1 MTTPAIPLPSPDRPV
16 FFAGQLLTAADLG
29 AQHALEAQ
37 LRRLHHRTLHG
48 WGIAAGLSATAS
60 RGDTAVVLEAGYAID
75 SAGRELVAGQAIT
88 APVPPVAAGPSG
100 GPVPYVLVLRWTE
113 DADAVVQTR
122 DGDCGAQGSV
132 RRSDA
137 PTVAWLDPPAVRA
150 GLDVILADVQVQRCR
165 LVAPPDPVRRRLL
178 TPPPAP
184 FAACGSTMAGETVWT
199 LESTGSG
206 QGWAVS
212 AEVDT
217 AEAGFGD
224 VPVYLARL
232 GGDRVWP
239 AGQTPSGRAAL
250 IDGAPYVEQPEAGRF
265 RVVVPLIP
273 GTAVPATGAA
283 VEVNPADVIAA
294 AGFADRLTT
303 DRAWYVEWIGV
314 QS

>member
-1 MTTPAIPLPSPDRPV
+1 MTMSAIPLPSPDRPV
-16 FFAGQLLTAADLG
+16 FFPGQLLTAADLG
-29 AQHALEAQ
+29 FQHTLESQ
-37 LRRLHHRTLHG
+37 LRQLHHRMLHG
-48 WGIAAGLSATAS
+48 WGIASGLAVTAN
-60 RGDTAVVLEAGYAID
+60 RGDTTVVLEAGYAID
-75 SAGRELVAGQAIT
+75 SAGRELVAGQALT
-88 APVPPVAAGPSG
+88 APVPPIAAGPSG
-100 GPVPYVLVLRWTE
+100 GPVPFVLVLRWTE
-113 DADAVVQTR
+113 DADAVVQSR

-137 PTVAWLDPPAVRA
+137 PTVAWLDPSAIRT
-150 GLDVILADVQVQRCR
+150 GLDVVLADVLVQGCR

-178 TPPPAP
+178 NPPPAP
-184 FAACGSTMAGETVWT
+184 FAACGSTVAGETVWT
-199 LESTGSG
+199 LASTASG

-212 AEVDT
+212 ADVDT

-239 AGQTPSGRAAL
+239 AGQSPSGRAAL
-250 IDGAPYVEQPEAGRF
+250 VDGAPHVDQPEAGRF
-265 RVVVPLIP
+265 RVVVPLVP
-273 GTAVPATGAA
+273 GTALRTGAA
-283 VEVNPADVIAA
+283 IEVNPPDVIAA